1 VPESKCSL
9 LIVDDERH
17 ILTTLSGLLDQD
29 FEVLVAQSS
38 EEALELL
45 SRRDVD
51 LVLSDQRMP
60 RMSGVQLLEWVGQH
74 RPKTVRLLMTGFGEL
89 HDAVE
94 AINRAGV
101 FRYIFK
107 PWRVE
112 EIRKILLDAAHAFQ
126 LERRHDQLL
135 VQYRQLNEELEKRV
149 QQRTQELEEA
159 NRQLHQKNAMLERL
173 ALTDELTG
181 LPNRRAIEHILRSEI
196 RRRSRYRFPLA
207 IGLIDADHFKDINT
221 RYLYPGGDQVLI
233 ALGKT
238 LTNTLRGVDTVGR
251 VGGEE
256 FLVVTPETNFDGA
269 CVMAERLRLA
279 VETTC
284 TEYQGERIGVTVSV
298 GFAVAE
304 SDVLLNSGD
313 LVHLAAA
320 ALAEA
325 KARGRNLCVVWPAG
339 QPLGGQDAET
349 PDLVPPSIEAPQ
361 PQPIT

>member
-1 VPESKCSL
+1 MSEPKCSL

-17 ILTTLSGLLDQD
+17 ILTTLTGLLEQD
-29 FEVLVAQSS
+29 FEVLTAQSS
-38 EEALELL
+38 AEAMELL
-45 SRRDVD
+45 GRRNVD

-60 RMSGVQLLEWVGQH
+60 KMSGVQLLEWVSRH

-107 PWRVE
+107 PWRAQE
-112 EIRKILLDAAHAFQ
+112 LRQILHDAANAFQ

-135 VQYRQLNEELEKRV
+135 IQYRQLNEELEGRV

-159 NRQLHQKNAMLERL
+159 NKQLQLKNAMLERL

-181 LPNRRAIEHILRSEI
+181 LPNRRAIEHILRNEI

-207 IGLIDADHFKDINT
+207 VGMIDADHFKDVNT

-238 LTNTLRGVDTVGR
+238 VTSSLRGVDTVGR
-251 VGGEE
+251 MGGEE

-269 CVMAERLRLA
+269 RSMAERLRQA
-279 VETTC
+279 VADTRV
-284 TEYQGERIGVTVSV
+284 EYQGEQIQVTVSV
-298 GFAVAE
+298 GFAVAD
-304 SDVLLNSGD
+304 SDVLLGSTE
-313 LVHLAAA
+313 LIHLASA

-325 KARGRNLCVVWPAG
+325 KARGRNCCVVWPAAG
-339 QPLGGQDAET
+339 QTVHRAAADAASATE
-349 PDLVPPSIEAPQ
+349 DSSLSQVLS
-361 PQPIT
+361 

>member
-1 VPESKCSL
+1 MSEPRCSL

-17 ILTTLSGLLDQD
+17 ILTTLSGLLEQD
-29 FEVLVAQSS
+29 FEVLTARSS
-38 EEALELL
+38 EEAMEVLQ
-45 SRRDVD
+45 RRPVD

-60 RMSGVQLLEWVGQH
+60 RTSGVQLLEWVSRN

-107 PWRVE
+107 PWRVQE
-112 EIRKILLDAAHAFQ
+112 LRQILQDAAHAFQ

-135 VQYRQLNEELEKRV
+135 VQYRQLNEELEGRV

-159 NRQLHQKNAMLERL
+159 NKQLQLKNAMLERL

-207 IGLIDADHFKDINT
+207 VGMIDADHFKDINT

-238 LTNTLRGVDTVGR
+238 LTDSLRGVDTVGR
-251 VGGEE
+251 MGGEE
-256 FLVVTPETNFDGA
+256 FLVVTPETNFEGA
-269 CVMAERLRLA
+269 RSMAERLRQA
-279 VETTC
+279 VEGTC
-284 TEYQGERIGVTVSV
+284 VEYQGEQIHVTVSV

-304 SDVLLNSGD
+304 ADVLLGSTD
-313 LVHLAAA
+313 LWHLAAA

-325 KARGRNLCVVWPAG
+325 KARGRNRCVVWPAG
-339 QPLGGQDAET
+339 QPVNRTATEDEDLDT
-349 PDLVPPSIEAPQ
+349 PENSSLPQ
-361 PQPIT
+361 TIS